1 MMGSTDE
8 VQAGRSAHSCATCGR
23 VATCVGKREGAAEE
37 QTACN
42 GCCGHGGEDGS
53 CRPVEGPG
61 FYVVCLKEPRDRMGL
76 LWWKPARAGY
86 TVSLEAAGI
95 YTADEAYEI
104 CRSPT
109 DCAAIPVAHARAVS
123 WAIVTDSLLQV
134 VLSARADRQDGAVPT
149 RADGP
154 RTASFERA
162 TSAAS
167 VIPHVGMWRL
177 EMRSGEVVPV
187 VIAPDGHRSIASAR
201 DQRAGGQSPYMAT
214 TQLALFVSAT
224 SDPVAGILA
233 PGMADLVT
241 IVASFQWSER
251 CEVDLL
257 SARSRYETA
266 KVGFDQIARL
276 DAHSAWRAAE
286 ELVASARR
294 LVPSLLLTRAA
305 APPGGIDAVPPASS
319 VGAASGRREVPRAH
333 GDCPTCICGR
343 RAVVQRDAEHGPG
356 TVAWSEHLMAWG
368 GYAAK
373 HGQGQSAER
382 VHERGG
388 FSYGELRTYL
398 GRDPTTWQPLGR

>member
-61 FYVVCLKEPRDRMGL
+61 FYIVCLKEPRDRMWL

-86 TVSLEAAGI
+86 TVSLEAAGV

-104 CRSPT
+104 CRSPA
-109 DCAAIPVAHARAVS
+109 DCAAIPAAHARAVS

-134 VLSARADRQDGAVPT
+134 VLSARADRQDGAALT

-154 RTASFERA
+154 R
-162 TSAAS
+162 AAGAVS
-167 VIPHVGMWRL
+167 VIAHVDMWRL

-187 VIAPDGHRSIASAR
+187 IVEADGHRSTAR
-201 DQRAGGQSPYMAT
+201 ARGFRAGGQSPYMAT
-214 TQLALFVSAT
+214 MQLALFASST
-224 SDPVAGILA
+224 NDPVAGVLPPGVADMVTILA
-233 PGMADLVT
+233 A
-241 IVASFQWSER
+241 FRWEKK
-251 CEVDLL
+251 CEADLL

-266 KVGFDQIARL
+266 KAGTDQMARL
-276 DAHSAWRAAE
+276 DAHGVWRAAE
-286 ELVASARR
+286 VALASAQR
-294 LVPSLLLTRAA
+294 LGPSLLLTRVAV
-305 APPGGIDAVPPASS
+305 PPGGLSAGPPQGSTGASS
-319 VGAASGRREVPRAH
+319 GRNEVPRAH
-333 GDCPTCICGR
+333 GDCPTCIGGR